1 MDRAE
6 SLECPFAGLAFT
18 ELRHSLLGRV
28 LVLTG
33 AHSFTRMN
41 RVAAAA
47 AAAASWMMVTL
58 SSGFV
63 DAAAAVS
70 DFRFGTANALV
81 TLSCGRRETG
91 NRQSAC

>member
-1 MDRAE
+1 MDRVE

-47 AAAASWMMVTL
+47 SWMMVAPL
-58 SSGFV
+58 
-63 DAAAAVS
+63 
-70 DFRFGTANALV
+70 FRFH
-81 TLSCGRRETG
+81 RRRRYSTWFWGHE
-91 NRQSAC
+91 NHRDAFL